1 MNDWLRA
8 LRERPGLAGGVDRDG
23 SRAASLL
30 ACGFAGVEFGTAAPL
45 PGEGG
50 QPGVAALVQR
60 LTAVVAQP
68 GRARIGIGLGMNA
81 GMAPEALG
89 AQWLAGMRAAWPV
102 ADYLCFNLSAAAYR
116 PLLRPEYDGM
126 IAGALATVAAERA
139 RLTARGG
146 RRIGFVLKLPLDGPR
161 PSAPARAALE
171 SGFDALVTVLPEH
184 AARLDWLQGWAEAN
198 GRAGES
204 GRDGDSDRAGGSGSA
219 TLIAVGGMRSADDV
233 RAALQAGAGGIQ
245 VHRAFVEHGEACI
258 APLRAGLAS
267 APSANS

>member
-60 LTAVVAQP
+60 LKSVVGLP

-116 PLLRPEYDGM
+116 PLLRPEYHGL

-146 RRIGFVLKLPLDGPR
+146 RHVGFVLKLPLDGPR
-161 PSAPARAALE
+161 PCAPARAALE

-184 AARLDWLQGWAEAN
+184 AARLDWLRGWAT
-198 GRAGES
+198 GV
-204 GRDGDSDRAGGSGSA
+204 GGGA
-219 TLIAVGGMRSADDV
+219 MVIAVGGMRSAQDV
-233 RAALQAGAGGIQ
+233 RAALRAGAGGIQ
-245 VHRAFVEHGEACI
+245 VHRAFVEHGAACI
-258 APLRAGLAS
+258 APLRAGLAAAS
-267 APSANS
+267 SNS

>member
-116 PLLRPEYDGM
+116 PLLRPEYDGV

-139 RLTARGG
+139 RLTARMG
-146 RRIGFVLKLPLDGPR
+146 RRVGFVLKLPLDGPR

-184 AARLDWLQGWAEAN
+184 AARLDWLQGWARAK
-198 GRAGES
+198 GR
-204 GRDGDSDRAGGSGSA
+204 A
-219 TLIAVGGMRSADDV
+219 TLIAVGGMRSAADV

-245 VHRAFVEHGEACI
+245 VHRAFVEHGDACI

-267 APSANS
+267 APSVNS

>member
-1 MNDWLRA
+1 MNEWLRA

-60 LTAVVAQP
+60 LTAVTAQP

-126 IAGALATVAAERA
+126 IAGALATVAAERK
-139 RLTARGG
+139 RLSARGG
-146 RRIGFVLKLPLDGPR
+146 RRVGFALKLPLDGPR
-161 PSAPARAALE
+161 PSAPARAALA
-171 SGFDALVTVLPEH
+171 SGFDALVTVLPEDP
-184 AARLDWLQGWAEAN
+184 ARLDWLRGWAVGA
-198 GRAGES
+198 
-204 GRDGDSDRAGGSGSA
+204 AGGA
-219 TLIAVGGMRSADDV
+219 TLIAVGGMRSAADV

-245 VHRAFVEHGEACI
+245 VHRAFVEQGAACI
-258 APLRAGLAS
+258 APLRAGLA
-267 APSANS
+267 APLENS